1 MGVKISKA
9 VEAKLLD
16 KHGVTRKEVIECFTN
31 MERAPLKDLREE
43 HDTVPPTLWM
53 ISETNHRR
61 RLKVIFMVKDG
72 DAEVK
77 SAYEPEEEAQYIFR
91 TRAPSLF

>member
-1 MGVKISKA
+1 
-9 VEAKLLD
+9 
-16 KHGVTRKEVIECFTN
+16 
-31 MERAPLKDLREE
+31 
-43 HDTVPPTLWM
+43 M